1 MCSMVNLLGFRAL
14 RTGPIV
20 GVATVFLSLIAG
32 ISGSAWA
39 EGTGTAPL
47 TLERALELAS
57 AHNEDFEIAREQLAQ
72 ARLVRDRA
80 WAAVLPSVG
89 FAGTFTHAD
98 REVAF
103 NDRVLQR
110 QDSLAGSLSAT
121 LTLIRGGIHANIA
134 EANHAA
140 AAAELGTRWTEVTLA
155 FEVARAFYAA
165 LAADNLV
172 TAAERT
178 QQTAQEHLSA
188 MEARRAVGEVLAID
202 EGRAR
207 LQVIEAQEQVTRARN
222 VNANSIDYLSFLVGR
237 EPPLVIAAPS
247 SEASEV
253 DVESPSE
260 HLENRLDI
268 QAAARQIRAAELA
281 RTEAWLDYL
290 PSLTLT
296 GAYRVTQ
303 NTGWSGDPYS
313 WQLLLTLDWVIYDGG
328 LRRATRLER
337 ASQLNET
344 RLRLERLDRSAH
356 QQLRQARRNLETAS
370 VTVHTT
376 EERRRL
382 AEETRGQVL
391 RRYRAGLA
399 TSLEL
404 VEADDD
410 MSQAELALVAQRF
423 QLTLARLTLLHE
435 AGLDPLG
442 REVEP

>member
-1 MCSMVNLLGFRAL
+1 MCSMVNLIGLREWRTCPNVGPLTVFVSLFLGFMGFAQAE
-14 RTGPIV
+14 PAA
-20 GVATVFLSLIAG
+20 AT
-32 ISGSAWA
+32 
-39 EGTGTAPL
+39 PL
-47 TLERALELAS
+47 TLESSLELA
-57 AHNEDFEIAREQLAQ
+57 AANNEDFEIAREQLAQ

-80 WAAVLPSVG
+80 WAAVLPTVAFS
-89 FAGTFTHAD
+89 GTFTHAD
-98 REVAF
+98 REIAF
-103 NDRVLQR
+103 NERVLQR
-110 QDSLAGSLSAT
+110 QDSLAGTLSGT

-134 EANHAA
+134 EASHAV

-155 FEVARAFYAA
+155 FEVARAYYAA
-165 LAADNLV
+165 LATDNLV
-172 TAAERT
+172 AAAERT
-178 QQTAQEHLSA
+178 LQTAQEHLSA
-188 MEARRAVGEVLAID
+188 MEARRTVGEVLAID

-207 LQVIEAQEQVTRARN
+207 LQVIEAQGQVTRARN
-222 VNANSIDYLSFLVGR
+222 AKANTIDYLAFLVGR
-237 EPPLVIAAPS
+237 EPPLAIVAPS
-247 SEASEV
+247 RRSSEV
-253 DVESPSE
+253 DVELPSDQ
-260 HLENRLDI
+260 LQDRLDI
-268 QAAARQIRAAELA
+268 QAAGRQIRAAELA
-281 RTEAWLDYL
+281 RTEAWMDYL

-303 NTGWSGDPYS
+303 NTGWSGDPNS

-344 RLRLERLDRSAH
+344 RLRLERLDRSAR
-356 QQLRQARRNLETAS
+356 QQLRQARRNLETAL
-370 VTVHTT
+370 VTVRTT

-404 VEADDD
+404 VEADDA
-410 MSQAELALVAQRF
+410 MSQAELALVAQQF
-423 QLTLARLTLLHE
+423 ELSLARLTLLHE